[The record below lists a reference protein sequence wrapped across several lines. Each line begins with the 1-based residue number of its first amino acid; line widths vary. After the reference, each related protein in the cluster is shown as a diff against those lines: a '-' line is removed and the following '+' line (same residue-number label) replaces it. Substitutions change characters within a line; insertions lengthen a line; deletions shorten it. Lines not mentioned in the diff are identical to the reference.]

1 MKKAKRTKLSSDT
14 VKKKE
19 KRNDLS
25 SQTHKKENP
34 IHIKLE
40 YEEAVISKKTILTSQ
55 MNLLRIAKTINIY
68 RAYRTQELILKTQF
82 YKKIKEARENITQ
95 MKRILPEPE
104 IPEILQKEERTEH
117 KTNKKNVD
125 RTIEEQL
132 RDIQRRIEEL
142 QQKAY

>member
-14 VKKKE
+14 VRKKE

>member
-1 MKKAKRTKLSSDT
+1 MKKAKRTKLSSE
-14 VKKKE
+14 KIIKKE

-95 MKRILPEPE
+95 IKRILPEPE
-104 IPEILQKEERTEH
+104 IPEILQKEEEISQ
-117 KTNKKNVD
+117 KTKKKSQE
-125 RTIEEQL
+125 RSLEEQL

>member
-1 MKKAKRTKLSSDT
+1 
-14 VKKKE
+14 
-19 KRNDLS
+19 
-25 SQTHKKENP
+25 
-34 IHIKLE
+34 
-40 YEEAVISKKTILTSQ
+40 